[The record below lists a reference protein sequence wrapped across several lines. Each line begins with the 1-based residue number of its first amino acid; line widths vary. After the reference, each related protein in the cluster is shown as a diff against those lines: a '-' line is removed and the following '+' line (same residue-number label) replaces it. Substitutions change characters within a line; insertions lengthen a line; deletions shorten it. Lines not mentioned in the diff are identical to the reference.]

1 MGGIFTG
8 RPDVCF
14 HQFQRREQGV
24 PTKGTGSTSDW
35 NKQFQPS
42 ELPVTMLVANF
53 PDCGL
58 QGRYIKKGL
67 FCFDYLPIISTFA
80 KEGCKSFM
88 TL

>member
-1 MGGIFTG
+1 MVGIFTG

-42 ELPVTMLVANF
+42 ELPVTMLVVNY
-53 PDCGL
+53 PDCGH
-58 QGRYIKKGL
+58 QGRYIKKG
-67 FCFDYLPIISTFA
+67 CFVLIIYQLYLPLPKKDASH
-80 KEGCKSFM
+80 S
-88 TL
+88 